1 VSFEK
6 ELAAHRVAADEI
18 RLARIKARKDQE
30 ASGAKRQTMPIVSD
44 ECKKLMAQI
53 NRNVAAMQRMVRE
66 KPQVICAKIEAI
78 EPVGM
83 RNHIGSI
90 IWWDFL
96 GGLTK
101 APTYLDRYINVKHE
115 EQDADQLTAEL
126 YRIGYGALVAFK
138 RAGITAPKR
147 GEYGRNRGRPPIQ
160 EIRASKTK

>member
-6 ELAAHRVAADEI
+6 ELAAHRAAAAEI

-44 ECKKLMAQI
+44 ECKKQMSMI

-66 KPQVICAKIEAI
+66 KPEVICAKIDAI
-78 EPVGM
+78 EQVGM
-83 RNHIGSI
+83 RNHVGSI
-90 IWWDFL
+90 VWWDFL
-96 GGLTK
+96 GRLTK
-101 APTYLDRYINVKHE
+101 APTHLDRYINVKHE
-115 EQDADQLTAEL
+115 EQDAEQLTAEL

-138 RAGITAPKR
+138 RARITAPKR

-160 EIRASKTK
+160 EISANKTK